1 MEYSNLMLTFIFGL
15 IMCAGIVTSGE
26 PKCMLNE
33 SNESAI
39 TYDDNKG
46 LKLQTIPSV
55 VTMIFKNFVVHL
67 KGELEQLRDNMEVLT
82 DIYIRSRKIIRRKQN
97 SLQKEPNGM
106 PQDMQKMSR
115 PAFGQFKNRKNN
127 SDLMPL
133 SNLRSL
139 VNQTT
144 GSNYIVF
151 FKGHNFRLAN
161 ETLSAT
167 A

>member
-33 SNESAI
+33 SNESAT
-39 TYDDNKG
+39 TYDDNKD
-46 LKLQTIPSV
+46 LKLQTITSV
-55 VTMIFKNFVVHL
+55 VSMTFKNFVVQL
-67 KGELEQLRDNMEVLT
+67 KGELERLRDNMDVLT
-82 DIYIRSRKIIRRKQN
+82 DIHIRSRKIIRRKQN
-97 SLQKEPNGM
+97 SLQKEPNGI
-106 PQDMQKMSR
+106 PQDMQKTSSR
-115 PAFGQFKNRKNN
+115 AFGQFKNGKNN

-133 SNLRSL
+133 ADLRSL
-139 VNQTT
+139 VNQPT

-151 FKGHNFRLAN
+151 FKAYRLEN
-161 ETLSAT
+161 ETFSAT